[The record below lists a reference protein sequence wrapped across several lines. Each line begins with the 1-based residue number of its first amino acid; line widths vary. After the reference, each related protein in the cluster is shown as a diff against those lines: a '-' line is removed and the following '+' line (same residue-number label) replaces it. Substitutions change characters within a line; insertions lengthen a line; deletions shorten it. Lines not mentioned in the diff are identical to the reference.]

1 MLRALCDDSA
11 CEVMME
17 GSRQVGGV
25 WGLEVEEGE
34 VEGEGDP
41 LGEDVVVVR

>member
-1 MLRALCDDSA
+1 
-11 CEVMME
+11 MME

-25 WGLEVEEGE
+25 SGLEVEEGE

-41 LGEDVVVVR
+41 LREEVAVVG